1 MGGWKMSMSDS
12 DTEMVKPVS
21 GHNTFYEQVLWVGKW
36 NLHSS
41 SFVWIIPYTELF
53 LVVQKK
59 MFLLADGED
68 CKLLNSLLNALSKI
82 LAPVMQCSNKL
93 CNFNANV

>member
-1 MGGWKMSMSDS
+1 MSMSDS

-41 SFVWIIPYTELF
+41 SFVWIISYTELF
-53 LVVQKK
+53 SVLQK
-59 MFLLADGED
+59 
-68 CKLLNSLLNALSKI
+68 
-82 LAPVMQCSNKL
+82 
-93 CNFNANV
+93 NVSIGRWRRLQIAKFSVKCTFKNIGSSDAMLKQTLQF